1 MGVKCKG
8 LTGECGVQEMNF
20 VAVLCGKR
28 DEKIY
33 TIF

>member
-8 LTGECGVQEMNF
+8 LTGERGVQEMDF

-33 TIF
+33 ILN